1 MHGIQVRND
10 FQYSDNSNEVQI
22 DNKKKKKNCRKR
34 LDNTNKIIKPE
45 VNHNFKRLSLRIT
58 HIPSKHFAD

>member
-22 DNKKKKKNCRKR
+22 DKKKKKNIVE
-34 LDNTNKIIKPE
+34 N
-45 VNHNFKRLSLRIT
+45 V
-58 HIPSKHFAD
+58 

>member
-22 DNKKKKKNCRKR
+22 DKKKKKKNCRKR

-45 VNHNFKRLSLRIT
+45 VNHNFKR
-58 HIPSKHFAD
+58 